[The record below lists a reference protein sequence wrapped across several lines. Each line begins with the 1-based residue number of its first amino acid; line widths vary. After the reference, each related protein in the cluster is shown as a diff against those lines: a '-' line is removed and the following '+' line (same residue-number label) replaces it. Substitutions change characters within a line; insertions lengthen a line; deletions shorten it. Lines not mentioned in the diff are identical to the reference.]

1 MDLNKY
7 KYSLVQKVNSQL
19 SMWFDTKSEISN
31 IEVYR
36 FLHSLYT
43 SAGTLQLVGLY
54 QLIGFLMG
62 QINAEED
69 RLWEKE
75 ELRTFLEGLFNLTKE
90 YEILSENEAVKDIER
105 RHDENVP
112 LIQIIDDDISML
124 ILLKAALEENG
135 WIVVSN
141 IDPAKAISQYYDLN
155 PDCVMIDINLPGI
168 SGLKFLEEIEHHT
181 HQHFVSIIIMS
192 LMNDRET
199 RIKAFQLGADD
210 FMEKPIDLEELTVR
224 IARHLKRTELLNQ
237 ALSAAKADSGPH
249 EEIVND
255 WTDEITKRKLF
266 VSIIDDD
273 PIIRTMLMRILNV
286 MDFSNFD
293 VSLAEFGDGVQF
305 FKSNRLEEKGDHF
318 LIIDG
323 VMPIMDGIEVL
334 QKVQKIKHSHKVH
347 VLMLTGRKSEADIE
361 KALALG
367 ADDYVT
373 KPFSIKEL
381 QARIQRLIKRMN

>member
-1 MDLNKY
+1 
-7 KYSLVQKVNSQL
+7 
-19 SMWFDTKSEISN
+19 MWFDTKSEISN
-31 IEVYR
+31 LEVYR
-36 FLHSLYT
+36 FLHSLY
-43 SAGTLQLVGLY
+43 SSSGTLQLVGLY
-54 QLIGFLMG
+54 QLIGLLMG
-62 QINAEED
+62 QIKAEEE

-75 ELRTFLEGLFNLTKE
+75 ELRTFLDGLFNLTNE
-90 YEILSENEAVKDIER
+90 YEILSNKEAVKHIVR

-124 ILLKAALEENG
+124 ILLKAALEEKG
-135 WIVVSN
+135 WIVVVN
-141 IDPAKAISQYYDLN
+141 TDPAKAISHYYDLN
-155 PDCVMIDINLPGI
+155 PDCVIIDINLHGI
-168 SGLKFLEEIEHHT
+168 SGLKLLEEIEHHT
-181 HQHFVSIIIMS
+181 QQHFISKIMIS

-199 RIKAFQLGADD
+199 RIKAFKLGADD
-210 FMEKPIDLEELTVR
+210 FIEKPIDLEELTVR
-224 IARHLKRTELLNQ
+224 IARHLKRKELFNQ
-237 ALSAAKADSGPH
+237 ALSAAKADSDPH
-249 EEIVND
+249 EEIAND
-255 WTDEITKRKLF
+255 WMEEITKRKLF

-293 VSLAEFGDGVQF
+293 LSLAEFGDGVQF